1 MYKIEDLS
9 SQELSIIAVA
19 VDYFLCNFENG
30 NIDPNVLENLLI
42 HLDSVAEA
50 AEAVESSNH
59 LIEKSD
65 NLLVVDF
72 GSKSN

>member
-1 MYKIEDLS
+1 MYKIEDLT
-9 SQELSIIAVA
+9 SQELNIIAVA
-19 VDYFLCNFENG
+19 VDYFLCNCENG
-30 NIDPNVLENLLI
+30 NIDIATLEDLLV

-50 AEAVESSNH
+50 AEETETSTRVVE
-59 LIEKSD
+59 KTD